1 MGKFKVGDLVKG
13 ISDNYNITD
22 RDMTKGIV
30 RRVCGDIITVEVI
43 EHKSG
48 RTGTFEVDT
57 KYFEKIGEAI
67 PFDREE
73 FLKILGNRDKKKLLE
88 FNLSG
93 ADLSGAD
100 LSDANLSG
108 ADLSDANLSGANLS
122 GADLSGA
129 DLSDANLSGA
139 NLRRANLSGADLSGA
154 DLSGADLS
162 DADLSDADLSGA
174 DLSDANLRRANLS
187 GADLSDANLRR
198 ANLSGAD
205 LSDANLS
212 GANLSGADLSGADL
226 SDANLSGANLRR
238 ANLSGADLSGAD
250 LSGADLSDAD
260 LSDADLSGADLSDAN
275 LSGANLSQTTGL
287 LDAINYLEAHFERN
301 KDGYIVYKSFGI
313 YYESPEKWEIKPDS
327 VIEEVCNTNRTDICG
342 SGINVAPIDW
352 VRSDNHGRIYKLLIR
367 YEWLAGVVVPF
378 GTDGKI
384 RCSRAQI
391 IGPVEE

>member
-100 LSDANLSG
+100 LSDAN
-108 ADLSDANLSGANLS
+108 
-122 GADLSGA
+122 
-129 DLSDANLSGA
+129 
-139 NLRRANLSGADLSGA
+139 
-154 DLSGADLS
+154 
-162 DADLSDADLSGA
+162 
-174 DLSDANLRRANLS
+174 
-187 GADLSDANLRR
+187 
-198 ANLSGAD
+198 
-205 LSDANLS
+205 
-212 GANLSGADLSGADL
+212 
-226 SDANLSGANLRR
+226 
-238 ANLSGADLSGAD
+238 
-250 LSGADLSDAD
+250 
-260 LSDADLSGADLSDAN
+260 LSGADLSDAN

>member
-108 ADLSDANLSGANLS
+108 A
-122 GADLSGA
+122 
-129 DLSDANLSGA
+129 

-187 GADLSDANLRR
+187 GADLSDANL
-198 ANLSGAD
+198 
-205 LSDANLS
+205 S
-212 GANLSGADLSGADL
+212 GAN
-226 SDANLSGANLRR
+226 
-238 ANLSGADLSGAD
+238 LSGAD

>member
-88 FNLSG
+88 FNLSD
-93 ADLSGAD
+93 ADLSDANLRRANLSGAD

-108 ADLSDANLSGANLS
+108 ANLSDANLSGANLS

-139 NLRRANLSGADLSGA
+139 D
-154 DLSGADLS
+154 
-162 DADLSDADLSGA
+162 
-174 DLSDANLRRANLS
+174 
-187 GADLSDANLRR
+187 
-198 ANLSGAD
+198 
-205 LSDANLS
+205 
-212 GANLSGADLSGADL
+212 
-226 SDANLSGANLRR
+226 
-238 ANLSGADLSGAD
+238 
-250 LSGADLSDAD
+250 
-260 LSDADLSGADLSDAN
+260 

>member
-88 FNLSG
+88 FNLS
-93 ADLSGAD
+93 DAD
-100 LSDANLSG
+100 LSD
-108 ADLSDANLSGANLS
+108 
-122 GADLSGA
+122 
-129 DLSDANLSGA
+129 A
-139 NLRRANLSGADLSGA
+139 NLRRANLS
-154 DLSGADLS
+154 
-162 DADLSDADLSGA
+162 DADLSDANLRRANLSGA

-205 LSDANLS
+205 LSDANLRR
-212 GANLSGADLSGADL
+212 ANLSGADLSGADL

>member
-88 FNLSG
+88 FNLSD
-93 ADLSGAD
+93 ADLSDANLRRANLSDADLSDANLRRANLSGAD

-108 ADLSDANLSGANLS
+108 ANLSDANLSGANLS

-139 NLRRANLSGADLSGA
+139 D
-154 DLSGADLS
+154 
-162 DADLSDADLSGA
+162 
-174 DLSDANLRRANLS
+174 
-187 GADLSDANLRR
+187 
-198 ANLSGAD
+198 
-205 LSDANLS
+205 
-212 GANLSGADLSGADL
+212 
-226 SDANLSGANLRR
+226 
-238 ANLSGADLSGAD
+238 
-250 LSGADLSDAD
+250 
-260 LSDADLSGADLSDAN
+260 

>member
-88 FNLSG
+88 FNLS
-93 ADLSGAD
+93 D
-100 LSDANLSG
+100 
-108 ADLSDANLSGANLS
+108 
-122 GADLSGA
+122 
-129 DLSDANLSGA
+129 
-139 NLRRANLSGADLSGA
+139 
-154 DLSGADLS
+154 
-162 DADLSDADLSGA
+162 
-174 DLSDANLRRANLS
+174 
-187 GADLSDANLRR
+187 ADLSDANLRR

-212 GANLSGADLSGADL
+212 GANLSGANLSDANLSGANLSGADLSGADL
-226 SDANLSGANLRR
+226 SDANLSGA
-238 ANLSGADLSGAD
+238 D
-250 LSGADLSDAD
+250 
-260 LSDADLSGADLSDAN
+260 

>member
-88 FNLSG
+88 FNLS
-93 ADLSGAD
+93 D
-100 LSDANLSG
+100 
-108 ADLSDANLSGANLS
+108 
-122 GADLSGA
+122 
-129 DLSDANLSGA
+129 
-139 NLRRANLSGADLSGA
+139 
-154 DLSGADLS
+154 
-162 DADLSDADLSGA
+162 A
-174 DLSDANLRRANLS
+174 DLSDANLRR
-187 GADLSDANLRR
+187 ANLRR

-226 SDANLSGANLRR
+226 SDANLSGADLSDANLRR

-250 LSGADLSDAD
+250 LSGAD

>member
-100 LSDANLSG
+100 LSD
-108 ADLSDANLSGANLS
+108 
-122 GADLSGA
+122 
-129 DLSDANLSGA
+129 
-139 NLRRANLSGADLSGA
+139 
-154 DLSGADLS
+154 
-162 DADLSDADLSGA
+162 
-174 DLSDANLRRANLS
+174 
-187 GADLSDANLRR
+187 

>member
-93 ADLSGAD
+93 
-100 LSDANLSG
+100 
-108 ADLSDANLSGANLS
+108 
-122 GADLSGA
+122 
-129 DLSDANLSGA
+129 
-139 NLRRANLSGADLSGA
+139 
-154 DLSGADLS
+154 
-162 DADLSDADLSGA
+162 
-174 DLSDANLRRANLS
+174 
-187 GADLSDANLRR
+187 
-198 ANLSGAD
+198 
-205 LSDANLS
+205 
-212 GANLSGADLSGADL
+212 
-226 SDANLSGANLRR
+226 
-238 ANLSGADLSGAD
+238 
-250 LSGADLSDAD
+250 
-260 LSDADLSGADLSDAN
+260 ADLSGADLSDAN